1 MNIDDLETG
10 DMILFSGNYFISKI
24 IEYFSGSKYSHV
36 AVIIK
41 NPDFFDDKLEGL
53 YILESGY
60 ENKPDS
66 ENDRYKFGVQ
76 LTNFKEMA
84 LNYSGNIYVRKLH
97 CNRDQDFYNKINQ
110 IHSDVHNLPYDL
122 NIIDWIK
129 AKFDIEIGFTQ
140 KKNTFWCS
148 ALVSYFYVKLGFL
161 NKSIPWT
168 LISPQELSS
177 SSDKLQFENCK
188 LDDDKLIIIN

>member
-97 CNRDQDFYNKINQ
+97 CNRDHDFYNKINQ

>member
-66 ENDRYKFGVQ
+66 ENDRYKFGIQ

-140 KKNTFWCS
+140 KKYILVFCS
-148 ALVSYFYVKLGFL
+148 
-161 NKSIPWT
+161 
-168 LISPQELSS
+168 
-177 SSDKLQFENCK
+177 C
-188 LDDDKLIIIN
+188 

>member
-1 MNIDDLETG
+1 
-10 DMILFSGNYFISKI
+10 
-24 IEYFSGSKYSHV
+24 
-36 AVIIK
+36 
-41 NPDFFDDKLEGL
+41 
-53 YILESGY
+53 
-60 ENKPDS
+60 
-66 ENDRYKFGVQ
+66 
-76 LTNFKEMA
+76 MA

-122 NIIDWIK
+122 NIFDWIK

>member
-1 MNIDDLETG
+1 MLE
-10 DMILFSGNYFISKI
+10 NYTV
-24 IEYFSGSKYSHV
+24 IE
-36 AVIIK
+36 
-41 NPDFFDDKLEGL
+41 
-53 YILESGY
+53 
-60 ENKPDS
+60 
-66 ENDRYKFGVQ
+66 
-76 LTNFKEMA
+76 
-84 LNYSGNIYVRKLH
+84 IY
-97 CNRDQDFYNKINQ
+97 DFYNKINQ

-129 AKFDIEIGFTQ
+129 TLNLILKLIYT
-140 KKNTFWCS
+140 KKENTFWCS